1 MAYDNGMCANVWA
14 QQDKA
19 SGKTGNGN
27 MSFEG
32 ATLYS
37 YRTPIGR
44 FVDTVDGRRA
54 VLVTSNSYSITTSG
68 KHMPALRRAIDYGR
82 GNFAPCFTV
91 PYLCGGS
98 GLGYTHFDLTAEEH
112 AANLAHLIG
121 RYDDIVAKASRA
133 RSYYQAGLR
142 ADLERAYQAGLL
154 ADLERA
160 YQARLLADLERAYD
174 TARDYAAA
182 FGLAAPEPRAPQFDF
197 EAIEAKRAKR
207 NAPGAAEKR
216 EREAAK
222 RAERKE
228 RKEREAREKAEAIAD
243 WRAGLRPS
251 FPYTCPRVDE
261 NGGALLRVY
270 GEELQTSQGARV
282 PLADAVKVFRFVK
295 LCKERGEAWRR
306 NWWNGRTLPVGAFQ
320 VDHVAPNGAFRV
332 GCHLIHWP
340 EIEAAARA
348 AGVLDIAPADTRE
361 GEAHA

>member
-1 MAYDNGMCANVWA
+1 MAYNNGMCAHVWA

-19 SGKTGNGN
+19 SGTTNNGN

-44 FVDTVDGRRA
+44 FVETVDGRRA

-82 GNFAPCFTV
+82 GAFSLCFTV
-91 PYLCGGS
+91 PYLYGGS
-98 GLGYTHFDLTAEEH
+98 NLGYTHFDLTAKEH
-112 AANLAHLIG
+112 AANLAHLVEAYHAAVAADKRKRDLRSGWQI
-121 RYDDIVAKASRA
+121 RLTEAATAAREYAFAFDLPVPELKPETDIR
-133 RSYYQAGLR
+133 
-142 ADLERAYQAGLL
+142 
-154 ADLERA
+154 
-160 YQARLLADLERAYD
+160 
-174 TARDYAAA
+174 
-182 FGLAAPEPRAPQFDF
+182 
-197 EAIEAKRAKR
+197 AIEEQRAAREAKR

-216 EREAAK
+216 ERERERERAA

-228 RKEREAREKAEAIAD
+228 RKALAANAKAITD
-243 WRAGLRPS
+243 WRAGRRRFL
-251 FPYTCPRVDE
+251 PRGAQYDGS
-261 NGGALLRVY
+261 GGAMLRVQIET
-270 GEELQTSQGARV
+270 GQLQTSLGATV
-282 PLADAVKVFRFVK
+282 PLADAIRVFRFVK
-295 LCKERGEAWRR
+295 LCKERGEAWHS
-306 NWWNGRTLPVGAFQ
+306 NGRTLPVGMFQ
-320 VDHVAPNGAFRV
+320 VNHVAPNGTFRA

>member
-1 MAYDNGMCANVWA
+1 MAYDNGMCAHVWA

-44 FVDTVDGRRA
+44 FVETVDGRRA

-68 KHMPALRRAIDYGR
+68 KHMHALWRAIDYGR
-82 GNFAPCFTV
+82 GAFSPCFTV

-98 GLGYTHFDLTAEEH
+98 GLGYTHFDLTAKEH
-112 AANLAHLIG
+112 AANLAHLVE
-121 RYDDIVAKASRA
+121 RYGAIVAKAKRA
-133 RSYYQAGLR
+133 REYYGNMALSFTE
-142 ADLERAYQAGLL
+142 AAED
-154 ADLERA
+154 
-160 YQARLLADLERAYD
+160 ARN
-174 TARDYAAA
+174 YAAC
-182 FGLAAPEPRAPQFDF
+182 FGLDEPALDPEGDAAAVTEHRA
-197 EAIEAKRAKR
+197 AREAKA

-216 EREAAK
+216 ERERAA

-228 RKEREAREKAEAIAD
+228 RKEREVREKALAEAAEAIAD
-243 WRAGLRPS
+243 WRAGRRPS
-251 FPYTCPRVDE
+251 LPYTCPRVDE

-282 PLADAVKVFRFVK
+282 PLTDAVKVFRFVK
-295 LCKERGEAWRR
+295 LCKERGEAWHR
-306 NWWNGRTLPVGAFQ
+306 NGRTLPVGAFQ
-320 VDHVAPNGAFRV
+320 VDHVAPNGTFRA

>member
-1 MAYDNGMCANVWA
+1 MAYDNGMCAHVWA

-54 VLVTSNSYSITTSG
+54 VLVTSNNYSITTSG
-68 KHMPALRRAIDYGR
+68 KHMPALWRAIDYGR

-98 GLGYTHFDLTAEEH
+98 GLGYTHFDLTAKEH
-112 AANLAHLIG
+112 AANLAHLVAC
-121 RYDDIVAKASRA
+121 YDNFAAKAKRG
-133 RSYYQAGLR
+133 RGYYLDSVRGHLVDAAEAATG
-142 ADLERAYQAGLL
+142 
-154 ADLERA
+154 
-160 YQARLLADLERAYD
+160 
-174 TARDYAAA
+174 YAAA
-182 FGLAAPEPRAPQFDF
+182 FGLALDRVFDA
-197 EAIEAKRAKR
+197 EGDAAAIAAHWAAREAKA

-216 EREAAK
+216 ERERAA

-228 RKEREAREKAEAIAD
+228 RKEREAREKALAEAAEAIAD
-243 WRAGLRPS
+243 WRAGRRPS
-251 FPYTCPRVDE
+251 LPYTCPRVDE

-282 PLADAVKVFRFVK
+282 PLADAIRVFRFVK
-295 LCKERGEAWRR
+295 LCKERGEAWHR
-306 NWWNGRTLPVGAFQ
+306 NGRTLPVGAFQ
-320 VDHVAPNGAFRV
+320 VDHVAPNGTFRA